1 MAMEST
7 RNTKHKKPVMP
18 GKIIAGKMEVP
29 KGAKKSSSTEAN
41 MFAVVRN
48 KKVLETFHNRLA
60 AECYAKSC
68 DTIVETTK
76 AVRPGDNVSKCR

>member
-18 GKIIAGKMEVP
+18 GKNIAGKMEVP

-48 KKVLETFHNRLA
+48 KKVLEVFKTELA
-60 AECYAKSC
+60 AECYARSC
-68 DTIVETTK
+68 DTVVETKK
-76 AVRPGDNVSKCR
+76 AVKPGDNVSKCR